1 MPGLVVDTSVV
12 RANTEVIAD
21 LLRERGLELVA
32 VTKGCLGEPEVATA
46 MLAGGAVAAADARDM
61 NLRRLREALPGTELH
76 RIHLPSLEQDF
87 EPGDVNYVS
96 SWETAEVVVQS
107 NGAGPSRVML
117 QVDTGDQREG
127 VPLDQATDLAQRL
140 AAHPELELV
149 GVATNYA
156 CLEEGDEGLRESV
169 KALAETARCLRGEGL
184 SVDRVSGGNSSVL
197 WLVTRG
203 EELPS
208 ELTELRCGEALLLGH
223 DALRYQPI
231 PGCRED
237 ACLIEA
243 EVVEEYTRRA
253 ATGPV
258 RRLLLGVG
266 WQDLSSGAVEFR
278 EPGLREIGRSSDYVV
293 VEVEGGSPRVRVG
306 QMVKM
311 IPDYEALVA
320 AWMSPYVET
329 RILGPEEAESE
340 N

>member
-1 MPGLVVDTSVV
+1 V
-12 RANTEVIAD
+12 E
-21 LLRERGLELVA
+21 
-32 VTKGCLGEPEVATA
+32 
-46 MLAGGAVAAADARDM
+46 
-61 NLRRLREALPGTELH
+61 
-76 RIHLPSLEQDF
+76 
-87 EPGDVNYVS
+87 
-96 SWETAEVVVQS
+96 
-107 NGAGPSRVML
+107 
-117 QVDTGDQREG
+117 
-127 VPLDQATDLAQRL
+127 
-140 AAHPELELV
+140 
-149 GVATNYA
+149 
-156 CLEEGDEGLRESV
+156 
-169 KALAETARCLRGEGL
+169 ALAETVRCLADTGL
-184 SVDRVSGGNSSVL
+184 SIERVSGGNSSLL

-208 ELTELRCGEALLLGH
+208 EVTELRCGEALLLGH

-237 ACLIEA
+237 ACLIQA

-253 ATGPV
+253 AEGPA

-293 VEVEGGSPRVRVG
+293 VEVEGGSPGIRVG
-306 QMVKM
+306 QTVNM

-329 RILGPEEAESE
+329 RILGPGDSESE